1 MTLSMRD
8 WPLANK
14 LCAVLLLA
22 ATLLFGTMTYFLSRQ
37 LDQELYAETISSMRH
52 ITRMAIDM
60 SDAYNRSLETSV
72 DHLSSVFSAN
82 FADGYV
88 LDETAKVAIGTR
100 MTPVLRNGKN
110 VLNLNF
116 SAVDK
121 FNAMTS
127 GIATVFARQ
136 DDDFVRIATSL
147 KKEDGERA
155 VGTTL
160 DKTHPGYAKALNGEA
175 YVGRATLFG
184 RDYMTKYQPIKDATG
199 KTIGILFIGLDFT
212 EGLKHL
218 KNKIRS
224 IKIGSTGY
232 AYILDAKEGK
242 DFGMLVVHPS
252 QEGQVILDSKDSDGK
267 AFIREILAKKTGVI
281 QYPWKTKDDASARER
296 IVVYEYYPKWNWVV
310 TAGSDLEELTSLS
323 RGFRNGLII
332 TVCLTVALLL
342 GLAFLGA
349 RHWVAEPL
357 GKALAA
363 ATRLAEGDLRVRFES
378 HSKDEVGMLTAALQN
393 MTGKLTQIMAEIR
406 TAADSLTDAAGQVAA
421 TSQSLSQSS
430 SEQAASVEETTA
442 SMEEMTTSISH
453 NAENARV
460 TDGMASKSAL
470 EAAEGG
476 TAVFRTVE
484 DMKSIASKIGIIDD
498 IAYQTNLLALNA
510 AIEAAR
516 AGNHGKGFA
525 VVAAEVRKLAERS
538 QIAAQEIGN
547 LAASSVKQA
556 ECAGMMLNA
565 MIPSIRK
572 TSGLVQEI
580 ASASQEQSSGVAQIN
595 GAMNQLNQTT
605 QQNAAASEE
614 LAATAEELGSQA
626 EQLQQ
631 TMTFFRLA

>member
-22 ATLLFGTMTYFLSRQ
+22 AALLFGTMTFLVSQ
-37 LDQELYAETISSMRH
+37 HLDQELHTETIFSMH
-52 ITRMAIDM
+52 QITRMTIDM
-60 SDAYNRSLETSV
+60 TDAYNRSLEASV
-72 DHLSSVFSAN
+72 NHLAGVFSAN
-82 FADGYV
+82 FAEGFV
-88 LDETAKVAIGTR
+88 LDETANFAIGTL

-110 VLNLNF
+110 VLNLDF

-121 FNAMTS
+121 FNAITG

-136 DDDFVRIATSL
+136 GDDFVRITTSL
-147 KKEDGERA
+147 KKENGERA

-160 DKTHPGYAKALNGEA
+160 DKAHPGYAKALNGEA
-175 YVGRATLFG
+175 YVGKAKLFG
-184 RDYMTKYQPIKDATG
+184 RDYMTKYQPILNTSG

-218 KNKIRS
+218 KDKIRS

-232 AYILDAKEGK
+232 AYVLDAQEGK
-242 DFGMLVVHPS
+242 DMGMLVVHPS
-252 QEGQVILDSKDSDGK
+252 QEGQVILDSKDADGN

-281 QYPWKTKDDASARER
+281 QYPWKNQNDTSARER
-296 IVVYEYYPKWNWVV
+296 MVVYEHYPEWNWVV
-310 TAGSDLEELTSLS
+310 TAGSNLEEFTALS
-323 RGFRNGLII
+323 RSIRNGLII
-332 TVCLTVALLL
+332 TVCITVVLLL
-342 GLAFLGA
+342 GLAFIGA
-349 RHWVAEPL
+349 RHWVAKPL

-378 HSKDEVGMLTAALQN
+378 HGKDEVGLLMGALQN
-393 MTGKLTQIMAEIR
+393 MTGKLTQIIAEVR
-406 TAADSLTDAAGQVAA
+406 TAADRLTDAAGQVSA
-421 TSQSLSQSS
+421 TAQSLSQSS
-430 SEQAASVEETTA
+430 SEQAASVEETTS
-442 SMEEMTTSISH
+442 SMEQMTASISH
-453 NAENARV
+453 NAENARA
-460 TDGMASKSAL
+460 TDGMASNSAL

-476 TAVFRTVE
+476 IAVSRTVE
-484 DMKSIASKIGIIDD
+484 DMKSIASKISIIDD
-498 IAYQTNLLALNA
+498 IAYQTNMLALNA

-516 AGNHGKGFA
+516 AGTHGKGFA

-547 LAASSVKQA
+547 LASSSVRQA
-556 ECAGMMLNA
+556 EHAGTLLNE
-565 MIPSIRK
+565 MVPSIRK
-572 TSGLVQEI
+572 TSDLVQEI

-595 GAMNQLNQTT
+595 GAMSQLNQVT

-626 EQLQQ
+626 ELLQQ